1 MQVLKGNYSGKDL
14 NILSEQL
21 GKDAVS
27 RVHRL
32 ELENQ
37 RLQRELEA
45 AKTERNKIEKE
56 VAYEYEM
63 ENKKVQASISRLE
76 EQASFY
82 YFLLHFLFE

>member
-1 MQVLKGNYSGKDL
+1 MEAMKGSSSGKDL

-37 RLQRELEA
+37 RLMRELES
-45 AKTERNKIEKE
+45 AKTKVDREG
-56 VAYEYEM
+56 ASEM
-63 ENKKVQASISRLE
+63 ESENKRVQASVVKLE
-76 EQASFY
+76 EQVNY
-82 YFLLHFLFE
+82 

>member
-1 MQVLKGNYSGKDL
+1 MKGSSGGKDL

-37 RLQRELEA
+37 RLMRELES
-45 AKTERNKIEKE
+45 AKTKVDRE
-56 VAYEYEM
+56 VASEM
-63 ENKKVQASISRLE
+63 ESENKRVQANVVRLE
-76 EQASFY
+76 EQVT
-82 YFLLHFLFE
+82 